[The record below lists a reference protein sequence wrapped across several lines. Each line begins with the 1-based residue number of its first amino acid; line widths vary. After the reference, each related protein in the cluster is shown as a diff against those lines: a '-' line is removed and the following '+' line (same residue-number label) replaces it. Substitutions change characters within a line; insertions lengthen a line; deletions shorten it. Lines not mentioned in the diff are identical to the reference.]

1 MTTKI
6 EINCYRVKSFNMNL
20 NFKYNEKLSP
30 LEKELIKIPKIFTG
44 VNPTS
49 KKSIIYLISGEV
61 ENDESECQYVLKIGS
76 HESYSFKSKTRT
88 IYDRFCEIEN
98 EYKMDDLKIHAL
110 FLISNNYA
118 LKPIENLI
126 KDKLN
131 DFKISMTI
139 NCRNKADVYKYDHD
153 VYFNVTIFFNYFF
166 KKGILQTCY
175 NKSLDDNKISKEKV
189 IYYLSTDDESE
200 SSEGSGSDSIDES
213 IDSRGNLKDFIGIHS
228 NDILTVDE
236 DSNNSSS
243 EYSRES
249 FSDNDSIN
257 LMDIDEGDI
266 FCSNMKN

>member
-1 MTTKI
+1 
-6 EINCYRVKSFNMNL
+6 MNL
-20 NFKYNEKLSP
+20 NLKYNEKFSP
-30 LEKELIKIPKIFTG
+30 LEKELSKIPDIFTR
-44 VNPTS
+44 VSPTS
-49 KKSIIYLISGEV
+49 KKSVIYLIGGEI
-61 ENDESECQYVLKIGS
+61 ESDNLECQYVLKIGS
-76 HESYSFKSKTRT
+76 HESYNFKSKTRT

-98 EYKMDDLKIHAL
+98 EYKMNDLKVHAL

-126 KDKLN
+126 KDKLD
-131 DFKISMTI
+131 DFKISVTI
-139 NCRNKADVYKYDHD
+139 NCRNKADVYKYNND
-153 VYFNVTIFFNYFF
+153 VYFKLLATFFNCFF
-166 KKGILQTCY
+166 KDILQTCY
-175 NKSLDDNKISKEKV
+175 YESLDDNKISKEKV

>member
-1 MTTKI
+1 MIKI
-6 EINCYRVKSFNMNL
+6 ENYCCKFKILIMNSNL
-20 NFKYNEKLSP
+20 KYNEKLSP
-30 LEKELIKIPKIFTG
+30 LEKELGKIPKIFTG

-49 KKSIIYLISGEV
+49 KKSIIYLISGEI
-61 ENDESECQYVLKIGS
+61 ENDDLECQYVLKIGS

-98 EYKMDDLKIHAL
+98 EYKMDDLKVHAL

-131 DFKISMTI
+131 EFKISMTI
-139 NCRNKADVYKYDHD
+139 NCRNKADVYKYDND
-153 VYFNVTIFFNYFF
+153 VYFNVTIFFNYLF

-175 NKSLDDNKISKEKV
+175 NKSLDNNKILKEKV

-200 SSEGSGSDSIDES
+200 SSESDSIDES
-213 IDSRGNLKDFIGIHS
+213 IDSRGNLKNFIGIHS

-249 FSDNDSIN
+249 LSDNDSIN
-257 LMDIDEGDI
+257 LMDIDEEDI